1 MQTPTTLPV
10 HDGAGSDAGAN
21 NSDADYTDTQ
31 HASHDVDDVEAGYA
45 HEQHCSLCDST
56 DGLSALAAAS

>member
-31 HASHDVDDVEAGYA
+31 HASRDVDDVEAGYA
-45 HEQHCSLCDST
+45 HEQQV
-56 DGLSALAAAS
+56 GLVVLVLIFFL

>member
-45 HEQHCSLCDST
+45 HEQHFEVD
-56 DGLSALAAAS
+56 ASC